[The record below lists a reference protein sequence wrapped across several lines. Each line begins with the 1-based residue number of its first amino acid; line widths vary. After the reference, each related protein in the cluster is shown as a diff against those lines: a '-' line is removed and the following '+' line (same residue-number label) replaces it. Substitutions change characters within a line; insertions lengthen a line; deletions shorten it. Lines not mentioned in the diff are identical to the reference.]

1 MLPSLV
7 EEIEQLYVVLALVE
21 CQFTITSSN

>member
-7 EEIEQLYVVLALVE
+7 EEIKQLYVLLALVE
-21 CQFTITSSN
+21 CQFTIASLN